1 MKLAQILPCIIWVR
15 EYRRSYFVSD
25 MIAAAIVTIML
36 IPQSLAYALLIG
48 LPAHVGFYASILP
61 LIIYAVFGSSRTLSV
76 GPVAV
81 ASLMTA
87 SVIQDIASQGSID
100 HLNAAIILALLSG
113 LLLVLLGIFRF
124 GFLANFLSHPV
135 VSGFITASG
144 IIIAFS
150 QFKHILGI
158 TANGN
163 NLPEILS
170 TLYENVAHTNQSTL
184 MIGSGALFFLFW
196 ARSGL
201 KKLLLKLKVENATA
215 ELLTKTAPVIVVVV
229 TIFTAFSFDLGSKGV
244 GLVGNIPSGLPT
256 IQLPS
261 INSVPWMDLLVPAIL
276 ISIIGYVESISVGK
290 TLAVKRGQ
298 KIDPDQELI
307 GLGAA
312 NVASALSGGFPVAG
326 GFSRSVVNFD
336 AGAKTQAAG
345 FFAAIGIGIAA
356 LTLTGLLAFLPKA
369 TLAATIIVAVL
380 RLVDFSI
387 LKRTW
392 KYSLSDFMAVAATMV
407 LTLFLGVEM
416 GVLCGVTASIAL
428 HLYKTSRPHIAEVGE
443 IDGTEHFRN
452 VKRHLVNTHTEIL
465 SLRLDESLYFAN
477 ASFLEDRIYKELALR
492 KELKHIILMCTAIN
506 EIDISALDVLGVI
519 NQRLTEVGVG
529 FHLSEVKGPVMDSLE
544 KTDFIACLN
553 GQIFLSQHIA
563 VTTILE
569 NKLNIA
575 QDNSEF
581 RDYQI

>member
-477 ASFLEDRIYKELALR
+477 ASFLEDRIYKELVLR

>member
-569 NKLNIA
+569 NKLNLA